1 MAKYALILNGLV
13 SNIVVADADWIA
25 ANAGSFDSA
34 VLCVPGVSCVIGE
47 PVGGA
52 VQDLAALKAIRF
64 SEIDARTVEL
74 ISAGFVYNGH
84 RLSLSARAQSYWNGL
99 GNLASNGLLQ
109 PADFP
114 LVVNGLD
121 DNDPPYS
128 ITDANDAI
136 AVFATAAATVKGFL
150 ASGTALKSQIRAAVT
165 PEECLAVVDTR

>member
-1 MAKYALILNGLV
+1 MAKYALIVNGLV

-25 ANAGSFDSA
+25 ANAGSYDSA
-34 VLCVPGVSCVIGE
+34 ILCAPGVSYVIGE
-47 PVGGA
+47 PIGG
-52 VQDLAALKAIRF
+52 VRDLATLKATRF

-74 ISAGFVYNGH
+74 ISAGFVYSGH

-121 DNDPPYS
+121 DNDPPYA
-128 ITDANDAI
+128 ITDSNDAI
-136 AVFATAAATVKGFL
+136 AVFATAAATVKELL

-165 PEECLAVVDTR
+165 PEECLAVVDPR